1 MRRIRPAIV
10 VAILCVVATLLA
22 PTSARGQSA
31 QSASLVGRVT
41 DESGGAMPGVTV
53 TAKSPALQVPQLT
66 AVTGVDGDYRLLELP
81 PGVYPV
87 AFELSGFQ
95 STVRTDVHL
104 TTGSAGRVHLPGE
117 KGARAAAAAGLGPH
131 PGARPADD

>member
-10 VAILCVVATLLA
+10 VAIFCVVATLLA
-22 PTSARGQSA
+22 PAGVRGQSA

-53 TAKSPALQVPQLT
+53 TVKSPALQVPQLT

-81 PGVYPV
+81 PGVYSV

-104 TTGSAGRVHLPGE
+104 TT
-117 KGARAAAAAGLGPH
+117 
-131 PGARPADD
+131 

>member
-22 PTSARGQSA
+22 PARVRGQSA

-53 TAKSPALQVPQLT
+53 TARSPALQVPQLM
-66 AVTGVDGDYRLLELP
+66 
-81 PGVYPV
+81 
-87 AFELSGFQ
+87 
-95 STVRTDVHL
+95 
-104 TTGSAGRVHLPGE
+104 
-117 KGARAAAAAGLGPH
+117 
-131 PGARPADD
+131 